1 MALEIERKFLVKKEL
16 WKPGGEGV
24 RIAQGYL
31 CSDPERTVRVRLKGD
46 RGYLTVKGK
55 NEGISR
61 REFEYEIPQE
71 DAEAMLGLCGDSV
84 IDKVRYLE
92 PMGQHLWEVDVFQ
105 GENLG
110 LLLAEIEL
118 KHEDEPFSKPQWLGD
133 EVSGDPRYYN
143 SNLSQSPYRSWP
155 ACS

>member
-16 WKPGGEGV
+16 WKPCGDGV

-31 CSDPERTVRVRLKGD
+31 CGDPERTVRVRVKGD

-55 NEGISR
+55 NDGISR
-61 REFEYEIPQE
+61 REFEYEIPRE
-71 DAEAMLGLCGDSV
+71 DAEAMLGLCGCSV
-84 IDKVRYLE
+84 IDKMRYCE
-92 PMGQHLWEVDVFQ
+92 PMEQHLWEVDVFL
-105 GENLG
+105 GENRG

-118 KHEDEPFSKPQWLGD
+118 SHEDEPFQKPQWLGD

-143 SNLSQSPYRSWP
+143 SSLSQKPYRSW
-155 ACS
+155 SSHS